1 MTTNGACFL
10 PQGYI
15 TMLGRWD
22 WRSMFL
28 TSGIYYQPLTGVLG
42 RWQLTENVSYL
53 RNTLPCSDRCHQ
65 TMATDGA
72 CFIREGYHNAL
83 TVSWQRWELVN
94 VFLMYETCQL
104 SSSHD
109 NGQSM
114 VMYYSGMK
122 HAPPV
127 YIVSWQRSGHG
138 CICLKY
144 ETCSVSCHRL
154 MTTDRAWLFIP

>member
-94 VFLMYETCQL
+94 VFLMYETC
-104 SSSHD
+104 
-109 NGQSM
+109 
-114 VMYYSGMK
+114 
-122 HAPPV
+122 
-127 YIVSWQRSGHG
+127 
-138 CICLKY
+138 
-144 ETCSVSCHRL
+144 TVSCHRL
-154 MTTDRAWLFIP
+154 MTMVRAWSCITRVWNMLRQFTSSHDNGQGMVVYASSMKHALSVVIV